1 MVRVRLGEQR
11 LFDLRC
17 HAKAAAGADGTITGW
32 GMQPGAWFG
41 YMVSLSVLLQ
51 VIILPIVGSITDR
64 TGRKKPMLAATAFV
78 GALATTML
86 FFLSV
91 EAGNFIY
98 GGILFVIANV
108 AFGASVVVSNA
119 FLPDLASSAERDKVS
134 SFAWALG
141 YLGGGLL
148 LVVHLF
154 YFQGVEASGG
164 DVSLAVR
171 IILSSVGIWWAL
183 FTLVPLKLLPER
195 STSPLPERQTAPSS
209 FRQLWRTLRSLYAF
223 PVTLTFLL
231 AYVLYN
237 DAVQTV
243 VSMASVYG
251 QEELGLGLDVL
262 TKAVLLVQ
270 FVAVGGSLLFERI
283 ASYIGTKNAISLSL
297 VGWAGVLIAAYAVIS
312 TEAHFYVLAGVI
324 AIVLGGTQALSR
336 SLFSQMIPAGKEAE
350 FFSLYEISDKGT
362 SWLGPL
368 AFALTLDLTGSYR
381 LAVLSLIIFI
391 LLGLVVL
398 MFQQPS
404 PKQIRRGIDVIA
416 VSLWLF
422 YVNASRTSDAAEVHC
437 PSQQTTPLA

>member
-1 MVRVRLGEQR
+1 MASLKQQRFGWYVYDWANSAFSTSVVTVFLGPY
-11 LFDLRC
+11 LTSV
-17 HAKAAAGADGTITGW
+17 AKAAAGADGTITGW

-164 DVSLAVR
+164 SSLPSVFGGLCSR
-171 IILSSVGIWWAL
+171 LYHSSSS
-183 FTLVPLKLLPER
+183 R
-195 STSPLPERQTAPSS
+195 SDQQAPYLNGKQHPAPSVN
-209 FRQLWRTLRSLYAF
+209 FGAHCV
-223 PVTLTFLL
+223 P
-231 AYVLYN
+231 
-237 DAVQTV
+237 
-243 VSMASVYG
+243 
-251 QEELGLGLDVL
+251 
-262 TKAVLLVQ
+262 
-270 FVAVGGSLLFERI
+270 
-283 ASYIGTKNAISLSL
+283 
-297 VGWAGVLIAAYAVIS
+297 S
-312 TEAHFYVLAGVI
+312 TP
-324 AIVLGGTQALSR
+324 SR
-336 SLFSQMIPAGKEAE
+336 S
-350 FFSLYEISDKGT
+350 
-362 SWLGPL
+362 
-368 AFALTLDLTGSYR
+368 R
-381 LAVLSLIIFI
+381 
-391 LLGLVVL
+391 
-398 MFQQPS
+398 
-404 PKQIRRGIDVIA
+404 
-416 VSLWLF
+416 
-422 YVNASRTSDAAEVHC
+422 
-437 PSQQTTPLA
+437 